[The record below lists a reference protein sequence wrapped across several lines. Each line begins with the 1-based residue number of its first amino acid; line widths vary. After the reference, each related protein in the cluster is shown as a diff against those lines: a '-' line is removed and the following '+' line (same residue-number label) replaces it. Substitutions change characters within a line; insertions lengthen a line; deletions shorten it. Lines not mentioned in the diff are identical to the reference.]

1 MKGNVYIGESF
12 LFCTKIKDGN
22 FDRMWYRLSGI
33 RRKNLY
39 FLRMMDIISKQF
51 TFLLEPLCSYCSYL
65 QKRKRKEQ
73 QKSILYCC
81 KKGLFWQADN
91 LGGEKSV
98 VSKYS

>member
-1 MKGNVYIGESF
+1 
-12 LFCTKIKDGN
+12 
-22 FDRMWYRLSGI
+22 MWYRLSGI

-51 TFLLEPLCSYCSYL
+51 TFLLEPFVLIL
-65 QKRKRKEQ
+65 FIFGKKKEKRAA
-73 QKSILYCC
+73 KSILHCC
-81 KKGLFWQADN
+81 KKGIFWQADN